1 MTRLQ
6 LAVFVNNSVAARS
19 VTSSYGDTKNT
30 EQLGKSSGSNA
41 SNESSRR
48 GIETK
53 FRVRI
58 GGDLMVDLI
67 EIAKPLTRLK
77 LIRQSQRRGEQL
89 LFAPAMPGIPEILQ
103 ESSRRRRGFD
113 FLLFVGVARNLGK
126 GLAGCAFR
134 RRDAPLHPSAA

>member
-6 LAVFVNNSVAARS
+6 LAVFVTNSVASRS
-19 VTSSYGDTKNT
+19 VISSYSDTKNT

-77 LIRQSQRRGEQL
+77 LIRQSQRRGERL
-89 LFAPAMPGIPEILQ
+89 LLPRQCLGIPEILQ
-103 ESSRRRRGFD
+103 ELSRRRRGFD